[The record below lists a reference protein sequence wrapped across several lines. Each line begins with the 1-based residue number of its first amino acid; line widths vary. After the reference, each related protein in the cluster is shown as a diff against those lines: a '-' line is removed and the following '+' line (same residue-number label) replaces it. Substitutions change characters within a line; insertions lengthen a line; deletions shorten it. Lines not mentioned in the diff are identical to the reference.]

1 MSVSCDPYNKLCLH
15 DKHYNTIIII
25 IIIIQKIINIF
36 KLIRINIL
44 TRHLKSNLFM
54 LQT

>member
-15 DKHYNTIIII
+15 DKHFNTII
-25 IIIIQKIINIF
+25 IINIF